1 MFLNDSEDVYNTIIK
16 SKKSV
21 MIKDTNHFDL
31 YDNYIRLL
39 FMNFDILKKSKLIEL
54 FINKGE

>member
-21 MIKDTNHFDL
+21 MIEEANHFDL
-31 YDNYIRLL
+31 YNNFIRLL
-39 FMNFDILKKSKLIEL
+39 FMNFDIFLKKI
-54 FINKGE
+54 

>member
-54 FINKGE
+54 LINKGE

>member
-39 FMNFDILKKSKLIEL
+39 FMNFDI
-54 FINKGE
+54 F

>member
-21 MIKDTNHFDL
+21 MIEDANHFDL

-39 FMNFDILKKSKLIEL
+39 FMNFDIFLKNL
-54 FINKGE
+54 N

>member
-21 MIKDTNHFDL
+21 MIEDANHFDL